1 MYVCLCADK
10 TEQEIYAAL
19 KSGKDISEITE
30 ELGVCGGCGT
40 CEEYVEELLEQVKT
54 ELDKGQAYRIA

>member
-10 TEQEIYAAL
+10 TEQEIYSAL
-19 KSGKDISEITE
+19 ESGKDISEITE

-40 CEEYVEELLEQVKT
+40 CEEYVNELVNKIQA
-54 ELDKGQAYRIA
+54 DKSFNLMNLS